1 MRTLFKIIKKWLPIA
16 VATASLSMLVYLTA
30 QQSLR
35 QGANDPQIQMAE
47 DTAQTLNAGG
57 SIGSVLPA
65 DKVEIANSLAP
76 FMMIFD
82 NSGNVL
88 GSSATLHGAVPAY
101 PSGVLDYAR
110 KNGEDQVTW
119 QPEAGVRMATVA
131 VRYNNGI
138 VIAGRSLR
146 EVEIRETNME
156 NISVAAMFAILAV
169 TLIIVIPD
177 ELLSTKKFV

>member
-1 MRTLFKIIKKWLPIA
+1 MQTLFKIVKKWLPLA
-16 VATASLSMLVYLTA
+16 VATAGLSMLVYLTA

-47 DTAQTLNAGG
+47 DAAQTLNAGG
-57 SIGSVLPA
+57 TAGSVLPT

-88 GSSATLHGAVPAY
+88 GSSASLHGAVPSY
-101 PSGVLDYAR
+101 PSSILDYTR
-110 KNGEDQVTW
+110 QNGEDRGTW

-131 VRYNNGI
+131 VRYNNG
-138 VIAGRSLR
+138 VVMAGRSLR

-169 TLIIVIPD
+169 TLIIVILG
-177 ELLSTKKFV
+177 ELLSTKKVV